1 MYKKLTQKINIMQ
14 RIDLI
19 NKVADSIDR
28 LDGKAFSEFI
38 TEDGSFKYAN
48 NEPVKGRK
56 NIEEYVSAFFKFV
69 KSGKH
74 KVIRIWEDGDSL
86 VWQGEVT
93 YTRQDDKVMTFPFVN
108 VFKMDGDLISDYQIH
123 IDNTPLFGE

>member
-1 MYKKLTQKINIMQ
+1 ME

-48 NEPVKGRK
+48 NEPVTGRK

-74 KVIRIWEDGDSL
+74 KIIKLWEDGDSL

-93 YTRQDDKVMTFPFVN
+93 YTRHDNKVMTFPFVN
-108 VFKMDGDLISDYQIH
+108 VFKMKGDLISNYQIH